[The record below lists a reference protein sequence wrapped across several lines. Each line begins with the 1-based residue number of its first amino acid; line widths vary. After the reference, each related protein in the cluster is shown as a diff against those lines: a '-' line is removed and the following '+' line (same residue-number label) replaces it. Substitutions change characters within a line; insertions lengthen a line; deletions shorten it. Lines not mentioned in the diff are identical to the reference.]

1 MPAYFAYGSNMN
13 LEGMEEMCPGSR
25 PLRIASLHD
34 YLLAFRYPSTT
45 WPGGGACDIVRCK
58 GSLVWGVLFE
68 VSEADLQTLDD
79 YEDVA
84 QGGYRRL
91 PVAVDSEGFL
101 HNAISYEVVEKLP
114 RNLRPTERY
123 LDLVIAG
130 AEQNSLPRGYI
141 ESVRRLAASSHAP
154 N

>member
-13 LEGMEEMCPGSR
+13 LEWVKERCPGSR
-25 PLRIASLHD
+25 PLRIATLHD
-34 YLLAFRYPSTT
+34 YLLSFRYPSTS

-68 VSEADLQTLDD
+68 VSEADLQVLDD

-84 QGGYRRL
+84 QGGYRRI
-91 PVAVDSEGFL
+91 PVAVNSEGFL

-114 RNLRPTERY
+114 QNLKPVDGY

-130 AEQNSLPRGYI
+130 AEQNGLPRGYI
-141 ESVRRLAASSHAP
+141 ESVRRLAASSHTL

>member
-13 LEGMEEMCPGSR
+13 LKWMEERCPGSR
-25 PLRIASLHD
+25 PLRIATLHD
-34 YLLAFRYPSTT
+34 YLLSFRYPSTS
-45 WPGGGACDIVRCK
+45 WPGGGACDIVRRK

-68 VSEADLQTLDD
+68 VSEADLQALDD

-91 PVAVDSEGFL
+91 PVTVSSEGFL

-114 RNLRPTERY
+114 QNLKPVDEY

-130 AEQNSLPRGYI
+130 AEQNGLPRGYI
-141 ESVRRLAASSHAP
+141 ESVRQLAARA
-154 N
+154 

>member
-13 LEGMEEMCPGSR
+13 LKRMEEMCPGRR
-25 PLRIASLHD
+25 PLGIATLHD

-45 WPGGGACDIVRCK
+45 WAGGGVCDIVRCK

-68 VSEADLQTLDD
+68 VSEADLQALDD

-91 PVAVDSEGFL
+91 SVAVNLEGFL

-114 RNLRPTERY
+114 HNLRPTERY

-130 AEQNSLPRGYI
+130 AEQNGLPRGYI
-141 ESVRRLAASSHAP
+141 ESVRQIAASSHTL

>member
-1 MPAYFAYGSNMN
+1 MPAYFAYGSNMK
-13 LEGMEEMCPGSR
+13 LEWMEERCPDSR
-25 PLRIASLHD
+25 PLRIATLHD
-34 YLLAFRYPSTT
+34 YLLSFRYPSTS
-45 WPGGGACDIVRCK
+45 WPGGGACDIISRK

-68 VSEADLQTLDD
+68 VSEADLQALDD

-91 PVAVDSEGFL
+91 PVAVNSEGFL

-114 RNLRPTERY
+114 QNLRPTEGY

-130 AEQNSLPRGYI
+130 AEQNGLPRGYI
-141 ESVRRLAASSHAP
+141 ESIRQLAAKAIV
-154 N
+154 